1 MPMTLLMIAGS
12 DQELQTLLNKVV
24 QEGKQYEIT
33 GNPKKQEQWQYPRR
47 IYDFE
52 KY

>member
-33 GNPKKQEQWQYPRR
+33 GNAKKQEQWQYPRR
-47 IYDFE
+47 IYEFE